1 LAILKVARL
10 GHPVLR
16 QVASAVKPEA
26 IREAE
31 TQRLIDDMIETMRDY
46 DGVGIAA
53 PQVHVSKQIA
63 VIEAKGSR
71 RYPDAPDIQLTV
83 LINLEVTP
91 LGPELGDDWEGC
103 LSLNDFRGLT
113 PRYQQVRAKALDR
126 EGRPIELL
134 PRGSM
139 RGSSSTSGIT
149 CWARCSSTGCR
160 ALKHSRIWRSLRATG
175 AVRRTQCEADK
186 VSRRGAACYAL

>member
-1 LAILKVARL
+1 MAILKVARL

-16 QVASAVKPEA
+16 QVAPPIKPEA
-26 IREAE
+26 IQEAE
-31 TQRLIDDMIETMRDY
+31 TQRLIDDMIETMREY

-63 VIEAKGSR
+63 VIEAKGNR
-71 RYPDAPDIQLTV
+71 RYPDAPDIHLTV

-91 LGPELGDDWEGC
+91 LGPELEDDWEGC

-126 EGRPIELL
+126 EGRPVEFV
-134 PRGSM
+134 
-139 RGSSSTSGIT
+139 
-149 CWARCSSTGCR
+149 
-160 ALKHSRIWRSLRATG
+160 ATG
-175 AVRRTQCEADK
+175 FHARVLQHERDHLLGK
-186 VSRRGAACYAL
+186 VFIDRMPSFETLSYLAEFTRYWSR

>member
-1 LAILKVARL
+1 MAILKVARL

-16 QVASAVKPEA
+16 QVAPPVTPEA
-26 IREAE
+26 IQEAE
-31 TQRLIDDMIETMRDY
+31 TQRLIDDMIETMREY

-63 VIEAKGSR
+63 VIEAKGNR
-71 RYPDAPDIQLTV
+71 RYPDAPDIHLTV

-91 LGPELGDDWEGC
+91 LGPELEDDWEGC

-126 EGRPIELL
+126 EGRPIEFV
-134 PRGSM
+134 
-139 RGSSSTSGIT
+139 
-149 CWARCSSTGCR
+149 
-160 ALKHSRIWRSLRATG
+160 ATG
-175 AVRRTQCEADK
+175 FHARVLQHERDHLLGK
-186 VSRRGAACYAL
+186 VLIDRMPSFETLSYLAEFTRYWSR